1 MVNGVKIQFP
11 WASIDG
17 DVNVVSLLEAA
28 LGIFS
33 VVTRQLLVGCAV
45 ELLFF
50 FSCFL
55 SFLKIEKTKRVR
67 MDVGQ
72 YAGAVAVDAAVEVTR
87 RLWWSCEALAL
98 RGMS

>member
-1 MVNGVKIQFP
+1 MKIQFP

-50 FSCFL
+50 FLF
-55 SFLKIEKTKRVR
+55 SFFSENRKKTKRVR

>member
-1 MVNGVKIQFP
+1 MKIQFP

-50 FSCFL
+50 FLFSFFSENRKNEKSEDGCRAVCWCSSSGCSC
-55 SFLKIEKTKRVR
+55 
-67 MDVGQ
+67 
-72 YAGAVAVDAAVEVTR
+72 
-87 RLWWSCEALAL
+87 
-98 RGMS
+98 